1 MPKLYEYFGLRVY
14 FYTNEHEPIHV
25 HGRHAGRES
34 RAEIIVENGRVV
46 GLVFGEVAGRRPLE
60 GQKRA
65 DFEELVEA
73 KADDI
78 VRRWI
83 DFFVHNIRS
92 KPEVITRRL
101 K

>member
-1 MPKLYEYFGLRVY
+1 MHRPIF

-25 HGRHAGRES
+25 HGRYGKYHS

-46 GLVFGEVAGRRPLE
+46 SVEISDIPGKPPLE
-60 GQKRA
+60 GPKLKDFQK
-65 DFEELVEA
+65 LVHS

-78 VRRWI
+78 VRKWI
-83 DFFVHNIRS
+83 DFFVHNVRS
-92 KPEVITRRL
+92 APEVITRRI